1 MLVIPHAWE
10 HMHGACSTAVTALVE
25 EDVAMAAMQLDSL
38 ESVQAAFREVGK
50 GIGPCQLCL
59 FPGQGSTLLA
69 HDMDSALHHGDNGWR
84 TWASF
89 CWARL
94 PGASGGRDALTL
106 VACVLL
112 LTVLDFALVAR
123 LCPCLW

>member
-1 MLVIPHAWE
+1 
-10 HMHGACSTAVTALVE
+10 MHGACSTAVTALVE

-38 ESVQAAFREVGK
+38 ESVQAALREVGK

-69 HDMDSALHHGDNGWR
+69 YDMDSALHHSDNGWW

-106 VACVLL
+106 VACVLVCCLSCMSSL
-112 LTVLDFALVAR
+112 LLGR
-123 LCPCLW
+123 PCLW